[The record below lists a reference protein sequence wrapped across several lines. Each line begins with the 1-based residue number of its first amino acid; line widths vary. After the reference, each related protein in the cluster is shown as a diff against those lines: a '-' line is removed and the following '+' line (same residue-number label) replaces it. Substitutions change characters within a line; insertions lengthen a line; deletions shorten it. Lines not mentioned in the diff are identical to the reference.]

1 MSSPAELAAP
11 AEARPAP
18 AEARTEREARSGR
31 SRSRRPGRG
40 RADSRAEA
48 RAAARA
54 ARRAAMPPITYPPE
68 LPVSQRKDE
77 IARAINE
84 NQVVIIAGETG
95 SGKTTQ
101 IPKICLEL
109 GRGVTG
115 QIGHTQPRRLAAR
128 TVAERIAEELGS
140 PLGETVG
147 YQVRFTDVSAD
158 DTLVKLM
165 TDGILLTELARDRKL
180 RRYDTLIID
189 EAHERSLNIDFILG
203 YLRQLL
209 PERPDLK
216 VIITSATI
224 DPERF
229 AAAFGGAPIVE
240 VSGRTYPVEVRY
252 RPVEPIEGGEDADQ
266 GQAISDAIDELSS
279 EGPGDILVFL
289 SGEREIRDTADLLA
303 GRDRLEVL
311 PLYSRLS
318 AAEQHR
324 VFERRQASAYIRR
337 VVLATNVAETSLTV
351 PGIHYVIDPGTAR
364 ISRYS
369 RGTKVQRLPIE
380 PISRASANQRKGRC
394 GRTADGI
401 CIRLY
406 SEADFESRPE
416 FTEPEIL
423 RTNLASVILQ
433 MAAIGLG
440 DVPKFP
446 FIDPPDARNIT
457 DGLTLLAELNAFK
470 DGRITGLGRK
480 LSRLPVDPRIGRMIL
495 EADRNGCVREVL
507 IIAAALSIQDPRERP
522 VDAQQAADD
531 KHRRFADP
539 DSDFVAYLNLWDYL
553 AGRQR
558 ELSSSAFRR
567 LCRAEYLNYLRV
579 REWQDLQGQLQ
590 RLAADLGVA
599 ANSSSA
605 ERTVVHLSL
614 LAGLLSQIGMKM
626 EPARGP
632 AASAPAG
639 RRPRAEYLGARN
651 ARFAIFPGSGLARK
665 TPDWIVAA
673 ELVETSRLWA
683 RTVARIEPEWIE
695 PLAAHLVRRSYSE
708 PHWEKK
714 QGGAVALEKV
724 TLYGVPIV
732 TDRKVSYGRIDPAA
746 ARELFIR
753 HALVEGD
760 WQTSH
765 RFFAENRRLLAEAE
779 ELEHRVRR
787 RGLVVGEEELF
798 AFYDARIPA
807 DVVSAQHFDT
817 WWKQARRSDPDL
829 LTFKPAEL
837 LSEGAAEVS
846 TDAYPDVWTSES
858 AALKTLPL
866 SYAFEPGSDTDGV
879 TVDIPLSR
887 LNQVNAAEFSWQVPG
902 LRTELVTEMIRSL
915 PKSLRRDL
923 VPAPDVAREVV
934 ARLGPPAGDL
944 RDAVARELRSL
955 RGVTVPR
962 EAWDLS
968 KLPPHLRVTVRV
980 TDGDR
985 ILAAGK
991 DVAELQRE
999 LRPRLR
1005 AVLSRAAAGLT
1016 RSGLTSWDFGAL
1028 PAVFREGTVV
1038 AYPALADAGTTV
1050 DVRLFETETAARSAM
1065 WAGTRRLI
1073 LLSAPSPVKSIAGRL
1088 STPAKLALSHNP
1100 HGSVA
1105 AMFADCVNCAADY
1118 LMAQA
1123 GGPARDREGFDRLSA
1138 AVRSGLHEV
1147 TADVVAHV
1155 ESALRLAHSVSARLD
1170 ENWADAL
1177 RPAAA
1182 DMRAQLSGLIYPGF
1196 VTATGYRRLPQLTRY
1211 LRGIERRLDKLPENP
1226 ARDAANMAVAQRVEQ
1241 AYRQAVADLPAARR
1255 DDPDGTEIRSMLEE
1269 LRVSLFAQTLGTLAP
1284 VSENRILAALDRLRP
1299 G

>member
-1 MSSPAELAAP
+1 
-11 AEARPAP
+11 
-18 AEARTEREARSGR
+18 
-31 SRSRRPGRG
+31 
-40 RADSRAEA
+40 
-48 RAAARA
+48 
-54 ARRAAMPPITYPPE
+54 MPPITYPPE
-68 LPVSQRKDE
+68 LPVSQRKDD
-77 IARAINE
+77 IAQAIRDH
-84 NQVVIIAGETG
+84 QVVIIAGETG

-109 GRGVTG
+109 GRGVAG

-158 DTLVKLM
+158 DTLIKLM
-165 TDGILLTELARDRKL
+165 TDGIMLTELARDRRL
-180 RRYDTLIID
+180 SRYDTLIID

-209 PERPDLK
+209 PQRPDLK

-252 RPVEPIEGGEDADQ
+252 RPMDAGEGGQDADQ
-266 GQAISDAIDELSS
+266 GQAISDAIGELSA

-324 VFERRQASAYIRR
+324 VFDRRQASSLTRR

-380 PISRASANQRKGRC
+380 PISQASANQRKGRC

-446 FIDPPDARNIT
+446 FIDPPDARNIA

-480 LSRLPVDPRIGRMIL
+480 LARLPVDPRIGRMIL

-522 VDAQQAADD
+522 VEAQQAADD

-539 DSDFVAYLNLWDYL
+539 DSDFVAYLNLWNYL
-553 AGRQR
+553 AERQR

-579 REWQDLQGQLQ
+579 REWQDLHGQLQ
-590 RLAADLGVA
+590 RLAGDLGVA
-599 ANSSSA
+599 VNSSSD

-614 LAGLLSQIGMKM
+614 LAGLLSQIGMKV
-626 EPARGP
+626 EPAR
-632 AASAPAG
+632 SAGSAQSGATGG
-639 RRPRAEYLGARN
+639 RRPRPEYLGARN
-651 ARFAIFPGSGLARK
+651 AKFAIFPGSGLARK

-683 RTVARIEPEWIE
+683 RTVARIEPEWVE
-695 PLAAHLVRRSYSE
+695 PLARHLVRRSYSE

-714 QGGAVALEKV
+714 QGSAVALEKV

-787 RGLVVGEEELF
+787 RGLVVGEDELF

-807 DVVSAQHFDT
+807 EVVSAQHFDT
-817 WWKQARRSDPDL
+817 WWKQARRADPSL
-829 LTFKPAEL
+829 LTFQPGDL
-837 LSEGAAEVS
+837 LSEDAAQVS
-846 TDAYPDVWTSES
+846 TDSYPDSWTSQS
-858 AALKTLPL
+858 AALTTLPL

-923 VPAPDVAREVV
+923 VPAPDLAREVV
-934 ARLGPPAGDL
+934 ARLGPPSGDL
-944 RDAVARELRSL
+944 RDAVAGELRSL
-955 RGVTVPR
+955 RDVIVPR
-962 EAWDLS
+962 DAWDLS
-968 KLPPHLRVTVRV
+968 KLPPHLRITVRV

-985 ILAAGK
+985 VLAEGK

-1016 RSGLTSWDFGAL
+1016 RSGLTSWDFDAL
-1028 PAVFREGTVV
+1028 PEVFREGTVV
-1038 AYPALADAGTTV
+1038 AYPALADAGATV
-1050 DVRLFETETAARSAM
+1050 DVRLFETQTAARSAM

-1073 LLSAPSPVKSIAGRL
+1073 LLGAPSPVKSIADRL

-1123 GGPARDREGFDRLSA
+1123 GGPAWDREGFERVSA

-1147 TADVVAHV
+1147 TADVVTHV
-1155 ESALRLAHSVSARLD
+1155 ESALRLAHAVQARLD
-1170 ENWADAL
+1170 DSRADAIQ
-1177 RPAAA
+1177 PAVA
-1182 DMRAQLSGLIYPGF
+1182 DMCAQLSGLIYPGF

-1211 LRGIERRLDKLPENP
+1211 LRGIEWRLDKLPENP
-1226 ARDAANMAVAQRVEQ
+1226 ARDATNMAVAQRVEQ
-1241 AYRQAVADLPAARR
+1241 AYRQAVADLPPARR
-1255 DDPDGTEIRSMLEE
+1255 NDPDVTEVRWMLEE
-1269 LRVSLFAQTLGTLAP
+1269 LRVSLFAQTLGTRGS
-1284 VSENRILAALDRLRP
+1284 VSENRILAALERLRP
-1299 G
+1299 